1 MSDDEYRKL
10 SADEVKDALSKL
22 ADWKLVNGKLNIS
35 LHFENFIQAF
45 SFMTSIALEAEKMNH
60 HPEWSNVYNQLEISL
75 ITHDLKGISTYDIK
89 LAGIINKLRMAHGS
103 GGVVVHN
110 SG

>member
-10 SADEVKDALSKL
+10 SEDEIKNALSKL
-22 ADWKLVNGKLNIS
+22 TGWKLVDGKLNIS

-60 HPEWSNVYNQLEISL
+60 HPEWSNVYNQIEISL
-75 ITHDLKGISTYDIK
+75 ITHDLNGVSTYDIK
-89 LAGIINKLRMAHGS
+89 LASIINKLRVAHGAKGEMS
-103 GGVVVHN
+103 
-110 SG
+110 